1 MRRTLVIFART
12 PRRGAVK
19 RRLAASIGAAA
30 AQRFHRLALES
41 LLRRLVPDQRWR
53 TVLCATAGSYRW
65 PRGVPRVDQP
75 RGELGRRMACAIA
88 AMPPGPVI
96 LVGSDIPDIGPVHIA
111 RAFRALAGNDV
122 VFGPARDGG
131 FWLIGVRDR
140 ALPGRLFA
148 GVRWSTP
155 HALADTIANL
165 PPGRSH
171 ALVDTLSDV
180 DDAAAWRRWRVRVV
194 RSF

>member
-30 AQRFHRLALES
+30 ALRFHRLALQS
-41 LLRRLVPDQRWR
+41 LVRRLAPDRRWC
-53 TVLCATAGSYRW
+53 TVLCATAASYRW
-65 PRGVPRVDQP
+65 PRGVPRVDQAP
-75 RGELGRRMACAIA
+75 GDLGRRMARAIA
-88 AMPPGPVI
+88 AMPEGSVV
-96 LVGSDIPDIGPVHIA
+96 LVGSDIPDIGPAHIA
-111 RAFRALAGNDV
+111 HAFRALAARDV

-131 FWLIGVRDR
+131 YWLIGVRDR
-140 ALPGRLFA
+140 ALPARLFA

-165 PPGRSH
+165 PPGCSH

-180 DDAAAWRRWRVRVV
+180 DDESAWRRWRVGM
-194 RSF
+194 S